1 MSKYT
6 QCAELRQTLVPNHQQ
21 LWFPVLSWSSSLAP
35 ALTRAVGLPEV
46 KMYRNN
52 HCF

>member
-6 QCAELRQTLVPNHQQ
+6 QCAEPRQTLVPKHQQ
-21 LWFPVLSWSSSLAP
+21 LRFPVLSWSSSLAL
-35 ALTRAVGLPEV
+35 AFTRAVALPEV
-46 KMYRNN
+46 EMYRNN